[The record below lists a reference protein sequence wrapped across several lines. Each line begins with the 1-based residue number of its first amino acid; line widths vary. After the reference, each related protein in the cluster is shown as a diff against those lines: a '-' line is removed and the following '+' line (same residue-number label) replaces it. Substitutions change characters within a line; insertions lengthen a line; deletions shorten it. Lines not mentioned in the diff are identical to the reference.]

1 MTQED
6 LVMSYIKE
14 NKIITPAKMG
24 GILYGNNMFGSE
36 TTRVCRRLRSAGV
49 LKSFREGKFVL
60 FHR

>member
-1 MTQED
+1 MKQED

-24 GILYGNNMFGSE
+24 GQVYDEVMFGSE
-36 TTRVCRRLRSAGV
+36 TTRVCRKLRSAGV

>member
-6 LVMSYIKE
+6 LVLDYIKE
-14 NKIITPAKMG
+14 NKIITPAKLG
-24 GILYGNNMFGSE
+24 GELYKGFMFGSE